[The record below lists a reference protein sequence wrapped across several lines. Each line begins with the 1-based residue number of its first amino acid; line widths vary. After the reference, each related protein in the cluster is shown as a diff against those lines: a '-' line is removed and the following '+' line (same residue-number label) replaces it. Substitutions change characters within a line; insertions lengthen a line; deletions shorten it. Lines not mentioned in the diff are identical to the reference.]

1 MSLLFQV
8 HNNRAVPNTETIL
21 IEPFKTIWERDTSKD
36 KALALKELSICEFMA
51 SEKASNPF
59 RGYAPDDKLP
69 AILKQIPMEPDW
81 ELDLKCKLA
90 IKVINDLQ
98 KEASSSFS
106 YLKTARRAAEELK
119 NFFLTFDMNERN
131 ERNGAP
137 IFKPKD
143 ITTALKD
150 TDDIVTNMMKL
161 EKKVHEEI
169 IEMVRTRGGNIIS
182 EFMK

>member
-1 MSLLFQV
+1 
-8 HNNRAVPNTETIL
+8 
-21 IEPFKTIWERDTSKD
+21 
-36 KALALKELSICEFMA
+36 
-51 SEKASNPF
+51 
-59 RGYAPDDKLP
+59 
-69 AILKQIPMEPDW
+69 
-81 ELDLKCKLA
+81 
-90 IKVINDLQ
+90 
-98 KEASSSFS
+98 
-106 YLKTARRAAEELK
+106 LKTARRAAEELK

-169 IEMVRTRGGNIIS
+169 IEVVRTRGGNIIS